1 MPGQEFDAR
10 LRQIQKAHGF
20 ATVEVGAAVN
30 TYERLVTAKSIAVSI
45 FGPDVPPS
53 VIAVVFGELS
63 EEARILYESDRR
75 LLEE

>member
-1 MPGQEFDAR
+1 MAEQDFETR
-10 LRQIQKAHGF
+10 LKQIQKVRGF

-30 TYERLVTAKSIAVSI
+30 THERLVTAKSIAIS
-45 FGPDVPPS
+45 
-53 VIAVVFGELS
+53 VFGADVAPNVVVAIFSELS

>member
-1 MPGQEFDAR
+1 MAEQDFDAR

-30 TYERLVTAKSIAVSI
+30 TYERLVTARSIAISV

-53 VIAVVFGELS
+53 VIAAVFTELS